1 MNESLSK
8 ALEIWKR
15 EICPLAR
22 VLVER
27 GWAEANGGNLSIRLN
42 DTLNPRGKSLPL
54 AVPKPELEGYSLLVT
69 LAGSRMRDLAENPLD
84 NLCLVRIVDHGKAYA
99 VESRRGK
106 VTSEFSSH
114 LAVHAVL
121 VRERSDYRVL
131 LHTHP
136 TFLIAL
142 THIVNED
149 SELIDTLIRMFPE
162 AALLLGK
169 NLAVLDY
176 MLPGSEE
183 LAKATADAVREACG
197 VVWRGHGMLAVGK
210 DFASALDLV
219 EVADKAARI
228 ALLLGD
234 KRRQSGL
241 SADQLRSIYDAFGYG
256 RA

>member
-1 MNESLSK
+1 VNESLSK
-8 ALEIWKR
+8 ALETWEL
-15 EICPLAR
+15 EIRPLAR
-22 VLVER
+22 VLAER

-42 DTLNPRGKSLPL
+42 DAFNPTGKKLPL
-54 AVPKPELEGYSLLVT
+54 TVPRPELEDYSLLVT
-69 LAGSRMRDLAENPLD
+69 IAGSRMRDLAENPLD
-84 NLCLVRIVDHGKAYA
+84 NLCLVRITDHGKAYV
-99 VESRRGK
+99 VEKKHGK
-106 VTSEFSSH
+106 VTSEFPSH

-121 VRERSDYRVL
+121 ARERPDHLVL

-142 THIVNED
+142 THIVNEG

-176 MLPGSEE
+176 MLSGSAE

-197 VVWRGHGMLAVGK
+197 VIWRGHGMLAVGK

-241 SADQLRSIYDAFGYG
+241 SADQLRNIYDAFGDG

>member
-1 MNESLSK
+1 VNESLSN
-8 ALEIWKR
+8 ALETWKP
-15 EICPLAR
+15 EIRPLAR

-42 DTLNPRGKSLPL
+42 DAFHPTGKKFPL
-54 AVPKPELEGYSLLVT
+54 AVPRPELEGCSLLVT
-69 LAGSRMRDLAENPLD
+69 IAGSRMRDLAENPLD
-84 NLCLVRIVDHGKAYA
+84 NLCLVRIADHGEAYTL
-99 VESRRGK
+99 ESKHGK
-106 VTSEFSSH
+106 VTSEFPSH

-121 VRERSDYRVL
+121 ARERPNYRVL

-142 THIVNED
+142 THIVNEG
-149 SELIDTLIRMFPE
+149 SELINTLIRMFPE
-162 AALLLGK
+162 AALLLYK

-183 LAKATADAVREACG
+183 LGKATADAVRGVCG
-197 VVWRGHGMLAVGK
+197 VIWRGHGMLAVGK
-210 DFASALDLV
+210 DPASALDLI
-219 EVADKAARI
+219 EVADKAARV

-234 KRRQSGL
+234 KRRQGGL
-241 SADQLRSIYDAFGYG
+241 SADQLRTIHDAFGDG

>member
-1 MNESLSK
+1 VNESLSK
-8 ALEIWKR
+8 AIETWKR

-22 VLVER
+22 LLAKR
-27 GWAEANGGNLSIRLN
+27 GWAEGNGGNLSIRLN
-42 DTLNPRGKSLPL
+42 DSFDPRSEEVPL
-54 AVPKPELEGYSLLVT
+54 DFPRPELEGCSLLMT

-84 NLCLVRIVDHGKAYA
+84 NLCLVRITDHGQAYA
-99 VESRRGK
+99 VEKKHGK
-106 VTSEFSSH
+106 VTSEFPSH

-121 VRERSDYRVL
+121 VKERPDHRVL

-162 AALLLGK
+162 AALLLHK

-183 LAKATADAVREACG
+183 LGRATADAVRGASG
-197 VVWRGHGMLAVGK
+197 VIWRGHGMLAVGK
-210 DFASALDLV
+210 GPASALDLV
-219 EVADKAARI
+219 EVADKAARV

-234 KRRQSGL
+234 KRMESGL
-241 SADQLRSIYDAFGYG
+241 SADQLRDICQAFGG
-256 RA
+256 GGA